1 MIRINIK
8 ELLNP
13 NWKVNDKISEISINH
28 LLSKDI
34 KALILDVD
42 GTLISGNNPVLA
54 NDIKNWIQNSNE
66 HFFIYL
72 FSNNP
77 SRNRIKKIA
86 DQLNLDFTYSGG
98 KPSTRKLK
106 KVLSSISYSSNQIA
120 IIGDRV
126 FTDILVGNR
135 LGMYTI
141 LVDSVDYYGKKIE
154 RNNFQ
159 FIERYL
165 AKIITGEFL

>member
-1 MIRINIK
+1 M
-8 ELLNP
+8 
-13 NWKVNDKISEISINH
+13 
-28 LLSKDI
+28 
-34 KALILDVD
+34 
-42 GTLISGNNPVLA
+42 ISGKNPVLS
-54 NDIKNWIQNSNE
+54 NEIKNWINNSKKY
-66 HFFIYL
+66 FYTYL

-77 SRNRIKKIA
+77 SKNRIKLIA

-98 KPSTRKLK
+98 KPSKRKLK
-106 KVLSSISYSSNQIA
+106 KILEKFPYSSNEIA

-141 LVDSVDYYGKKIE
+141 LVDSVDSYGKRIE

-159 FIERYL
+159 SIERYL
-165 AKIITGEFL
+165 AKIITGDLTWQLG